1 MPPCN
6 SRSVGWRS
14 MPPTVV
20 AVRSPMAWME
30 LMANS
35 SPSAIQPE
43 GSNVMPKG
51 ISCGRENHAASPMPD
66 RSTIPA
72 MNAAA

>member
-1 MPPCN
+1 
-6 SRSVGWRS
+6 
-14 MPPTVV
+14 
-20 AVRSPMAWME
+20 MAWME

-35 SPSAIQPE
+35 SPSAIQPD

-51 ISCGRENHAASPMPD
+51 SSCGRENHAASPMPD